1 MHILTQET
9 IGYINVFESLTK
21 AHVKDIIKNSELMFI
36 VKEGDAAKAI
46 GRNGINIRKIG
57 RLLKKKIKVVEF
69 NSEVE
74 RFVENIIRPTEGKVY
89 KDGENVVIEAKSV
102 QDKANLLGKNRRNLN
117 QLNSIVKKYF
127 DVDVRIK

>member
-1 MHILTQET
+1 MHVLTQET
-9 IGYINVFESLTK
+9 MGYINVFESLTK
-21 AHVKDIIKNSELMFI
+21 AHVKDVIKDSELMFI

-69 NSEVE
+69 NSEAE
-74 RFVENIIRPTEGKVY
+74 RFIENLIKPIEGKVY

-117 QLNSIVKKYF
+117 QLSSIVKKYF
-127 DVDVRIK
+127 DVDIRIK